1 MYVWRV
7 APDDDDLTGTRSLTR
22 MPSEQLENV
31 FSLSSTFYDAS
42 VQERSDCV
50 DLFSKIRRP
59 CSGSTVW
66 DVRMLSGRF
75 SSLVSCLLSRF
86 PCLLSLVAMRREK
99 RIQYIQYICRPRYAA
114 APCHTTPQYS
124 FQLSPLCA
132 RTYQYIL
139 GLLLP
144 FCAE

>member
-7 APDDDDLTGTRSLTR
+7 APDDDDLTETRSLTR
-22 MPSEQLENV
+22 MPFEQLENV
-31 FSLSSTFYDAS
+31 LSLSSTFCDAS
-42 VQERSDCV
+42 VQKRSDCV
-50 DLFSKIRRP
+50 DLFSKIRP
-59 CSGSTVW
+59 CFASTVW
-66 DVRMLSGRF
+66 DVRMLSGCF
-75 SSLVSCLLSRF
+75 SSLVSGLLSRF

-114 APCHTTPQYS
+114 APRRTTPQYS